1 MERFNSSRDFHLR
14 LRSNVTKKRFNII
27 ATVYDKRGRKLTEG
41 TNSYT
46 KTHTL
51 QAKFAVQVGLDD
63 KIYLH
68 SEVSAVSK
76 LKKHHK
82 PYKIV
87 IERYKEDGTQA
98 MAKPCPICMEAIKAH
113 GITLVEWTK

>member
-1 MERFNSSRDFHLR
+1 MTKNRFSI
-14 LRSNVTKKRFNII
+14 K
-27 ATVYDKRGRKLTEG
+27 ATVYDKRGRVLTTGE
-41 TNSYT
+41 NSYD
-46 KTHTL
+46 KTHPL

-76 LKKHHK
+76 LKEHHK
-82 PYKIV
+82 PYRIV
-87 IERYKEDGTQA
+87 VERYKEDGTQA

-113 GITLVEWTK
+113 GIKVIEWTK

>member
-1 MERFNSSRDFHLR
+1 M
-14 LRSNVTKKRFNII
+14 TKKRFNIV

-68 SEVSAVSK
+68 SEVAAVSK

-87 IERYKEDGTQA
+87 VERYREDGTQA

-113 GITLVEWTK
+113 SIKYVEYTNNGPEFTKETVE

>member
-1 MERFNSSRDFHLR
+1 M
-14 LRSNVTKKRFNII
+14 TKKRFSIK
-27 ATVYDKRGRKLTEG
+27 ATVYDKRGRVLTIGE
-41 TNSYT
+41 NSYE
-46 KTHTL
+46 KSHPL
-51 QAKFAVQVGLDD
+51 QAKFAVKVGLDD

-68 SEVSAVSK
+68 SEVAAVSK

-87 IERYKEDGTQA
+87 VERYKEDGTQA

-113 GITLVEWTK
+113 GIKVIEWTK

>member
-1 MERFNSSRDFHLR
+1 M
-14 LRSNVTKKRFNII
+14 TKKRFNIK
-27 ATVYDKRGRKLTEG
+27 ATVYDKRGRVLATGE
-41 TNSYT
+41 NSYE
-46 KTHTL
+46 KTHPL

-113 GITLVEWTK
+113 GIKIIEWTK

>member
-1 MERFNSSRDFHLR
+1 M
-14 LRSNVTKKRFNII
+14 TKKRFSIK
-27 ATVYDKRGRKLTEG
+27 ATVYDKRGRVLTTGE
-41 TNSYT
+41 NSYD
-46 KTHTL
+46 KTHPL

-68 SEVSAVSK
+68 SEISALSK

-82 PYKIV
+82 PYRIV
-87 IERYKEDGTQA
+87 VERYKENGDPA
-98 MAKPCPICMEAIKAH
+98 LARPCPVCQAAIESH

>member
-1 MERFNSSRDFHLR
+1 M
-14 LRSNVTKKRFNII
+14 TKKRFNIV

-41 TNSYT
+41 SNSYT
-46 KTHTL
+46 KSHPL

-68 SEVSAVSK
+68 SEIAAISK

-82 PYKIV
+82 PYRIV
-87 IERYKEDGTQA
+87 VERYKENGEPALARPCRVCQA
-98 MAKPCPICMEAIKAH
+98 AIESH

>member
-1 MERFNSSRDFHLR
+1 M
-14 LRSNVTKKRFNII
+14 TKKRFSIK
-27 ATVYDKRGRKLTEG
+27 ATVYDKRGRVLTTGE
-41 TNSYT
+41 NSYS
-46 KTHTL
+46 KTHPL

-68 SEVSAVSK
+68 SEIAALSK

-82 PYKIV
+82 PYRIV
-87 IERYKEDGTQA
+87 VERYKDNGDPA
-98 MAKPCPICMEAIKAH
+98 LAKPCLICQAAIESH

>member
-1 MERFNSSRDFHLR
+1 M
-14 LRSNVTKKRFNII
+14 TKKRFSIV
-27 ATVYDKRGRKLTEG
+27 ATVYDKRGRVLTTGE
-41 TNSYT
+41 NSYE
-46 KTHTL
+46 KTHPL

-87 IERYKEDGTQA
+87 VERYKEDGTQA

-113 GITLVEWTK
+113 GIRVVEWTK

>member
-1 MERFNSSRDFHLR
+1 MTTGENS
-14 LRSNVTKKRFNII
+14 
-27 ATVYDKRGRKLTEG
+27 YDK
-41 TNSYT
+41 
-46 KTHTL
+46 THPL

-68 SEVSAVSK
+68 SEIAALSK

-82 PYKIV
+82 PYRIAV
-87 IERYKEDGTQA
+87 ERYKEDGTQA

-113 GITLVEWTK
+113 GIQRIEFTC

>member
-14 LRSNVTKKRFNII
+14 LRSNVTKKRFNIV

-51 QAKFAVQVGLDD
+51 QAKFAVQVGLND
-63 KIYLH
+63 KVFLH
-68 SEVSAVSK
+68 SEVAAVSK

-82 PYKIV
+82 PYRIV
-87 IERYKEDGTQA
+87 VERYKEDGTQA

-113 GITLVEWTK
+113 GIKIIEWTE

>member
-1 MERFNSSRDFHLR
+1 M
-14 LRSNVTKKRFNII
+14 TKKRFSIV
-27 ATVYDKRGRKLTEG
+27 ATVYDKRGRVLTTGE
-41 TNSYT
+41 NSYE
-46 KTHTL
+46 KTHPL

-68 SEVSAVSK
+68 SEVAAVSK
-76 LKKHHK
+76 LKEHHK

-87 IERYKEDGTQA
+87 VERYKEDGTQA

-113 GITLVEWTK
+113 GIKVIEWTK